1 MHLSRERLKRVS
13 KLKLDAEEIRR
24 RCQPRHRWGGFYEHE
39 IAPPALSKNGARL
52 IMKRLCNLPAS
63 ILIGSISSHT
73 VGDMDCE
80 VILYAQDAE
89 LT

>member
-1 MHLSRERLKRVS
+1 V
-13 KLKLDAEEIRR
+13 
-24 RCQPRHRWGGFYEHE
+24 GGFYEHE

-63 ILIGSISSHT
+63 ILILPASILIGSISSHT

>member
-1 MHLSRERLKRVS
+1 MGVLH
-13 KLKLDAEEIRR
+13 
-24 RCQPRHRWGGFYEHE
+24 EHG